1 MRRRSAVVREIPI
14 KNHIPDADV
23 CYSNNKLSLDCAMQY
38 ILVVAANLSNLCL
51 LERIMNAKL
60 RIAAVAT
67 ALSLTTLAA
76 HAGEPVTSARVSRC
90 ATPHYPVSW
99 QDDGIQGRVRVA
111 VLVGADGS
119 VQDAKVVESSGHR
132 ALDRA
137 SLRAGYH
144 CTFAAPKAGDSAA
157 VWTTVQYKWV
167 MN

>member
-1 MRRRSAVVREIPI
+1 
-14 KNHIPDADV
+14 
-23 CYSNNKLSLDCAMQY
+23 MQY
-38 ILVVAANLSNLCL
+38 IEVVAANLSNLCL

-76 HAGEPVTSARVSRC
+76 HAAEPVTSSRSARC
-90 ATPHYPVSW
+90 AAPYYPASW

-119 VQDAKVVESSGHR
+119 VQDAKVVESSGYR

-137 SLRAGYH
+137 SLRAGFH

-167 MN
+167 TN

>member
-1 MRRRSAVVREIPI
+1 MI
-14 KNHIPDADV
+14 
-23 CYSNNKLSLDCAMQY
+23 
-38 ILVVAANLSNLCL
+38 ANL
-51 LERIMNAKL
+51 RI
-60 RIAAVAT
+60 IAVAS
-67 ALSLTTLAA
+67 ALSLTTLVA
-76 HAGEPVTSARVSRC
+76 HAAEPVTSARSARC
-90 ATPHYPVSW
+90 ATPYYPVSW

-119 VQDAKVVESSGHR
+119 VQDAKVIESSGYR

-167 MN
+167 TN